1 MSNSFPATIAARDGT
16 KLITHHWP
24 LPAGAAS
31 QGVILL
37 VHGHGEHVRRY
48 AHVAAHLNQLG
59 WSVVGYDHRG
69 HGLSEGQ
76 RGGLT
81 QPDDY
86 LYDLAQ
92 MIDTTRA
99 AYPGQKLVLLSH
111 SLGGLIAAR
120 FVAATAKPAE
130 SAPWT
135 RPVDGLILSSPAL
148 LLNINAIQKFLLN
161 TVAKWLPDF
170 AVPSGLKADWVS
182 NDPNEVKKYLA
193 DPNVHDRITGKTS
206 RFMIDAGELVR
217 QRAANWT
224 VPTLLLWA
232 GSDKCVAP
240 AGSAEFSAKAP
251 KNLVTSQSFAHM
263 AHEIFNEPDRE
274 KAMAPL
280 GPWLKQVFGT

>member
-1 MSNSFPATIAARDGT
+1 MSNSFPANIAARDGT

-24 LPAGAAS
+24 LAAGTAS
-31 QGVILL
+31 KGVILL

-76 RGGLT
+76 RGGLK

-92 MIDTTRA
+92 MIDTTRS

-120 FVAATAKPAE
+120 FVAATATPAE

-148 LLNINAIQKFLLN
+148 LLNINAIQQFLLN

-206 RFMIDAGELVR
+206 RFMIDAGALVR

-251 KNLVTSQSFAHM
+251 KNLVTSQPFGHM

>member
-24 LPAGAAS
+24 LPTGTAS

-76 RGGLT
+76 RGGLK
-81 QPDDY
+81 QSDDY

-120 FVAATAKPAE
+120 FVAATATPTE
-130 SAPWT
+130 SAPWS

-148 LLNINAIQKFLLN
+148 LLNVNAIQKFLLN

-170 AVPSGLKADWVS
+170 AVASGLKAEWVS
-182 NDPNEVKKYLA
+182 HDPNEVKKYLA

-217 QRAANWT
+217 QRATNWT
-224 VPTLLLWA
+224 VPTLLLWG

-251 KNLVTSQSFAHM
+251 KNLVTSQPFAHM